1 MHLRCIHAGWEGGTL
16 KVALRGTLKVALQAN
31 FVFLLHEIT
40 WNNSN
45 TTNNHKLNM
54 SFLMKEQV

>member
-16 KVALRGTLKVALQAN
+16 KVAVDSTVKVALQAN

-40 WNNSN
+40 CNNN
-45 TTNNHKLNM
+45 NKNFTNNHKLNM
-54 SFLMKEQV
+54 SFLL